1 MNLIPGHKM
10 KDEKVGVALE
20 YSGEIPKILAIAR
33 GILFDKLIQIAG
45 EYNITVYKDSDLAQ
59 TLSQLPEG
67 SEIPEALFKAVSE
80 ILVYCYRINSEFK
93 AKLDNM
99 GIL

>member
-1 MNLIPGHKM
+1 M

-33 GILFDKLIQIAG
+33 GILFDTLIKIAG
-45 EYNITVYKDSDLAQ
+45 EYNITIYKDSDMAQ
-59 TLSQLPEG
+59 ALSQLPEG
-67 SEIPEALFKAVSE
+67 SEIPEALYKAVSE
-80 ILVYCYRINSEFK
+80 ILAYCYRINSEFK